1 MVGYTMT
8 FWHGAVPTNKRLL
21 DETLINELFDFRW
34 AGKATFGGAP
44 VGSEIEALVRF
55 TDRVLV
61 SLNDTNGYGIGAGA
75 GPADGV

>member
-1 MVGYTMT
+1 MT
-8 FWHGAVPTNKRLL
+8 FWHGAVPMNKRLL

-61 SLNDTNGYGIGAGA
+61 SLNDTNVYGIGAGA

>member
-34 AGKATFGGAP
+34 AGKQHLEAP
-44 VGSEIEALVRF
+44 RLARRSKLSFDLPTGL
-55 TDRVLV
+55 LV